1 MNLCSGNENPEIMDG
16 KPLIYAGILTSI
28 GALLYLSYNKLKKSS
43 GLSENDLLQIQYNQI
58 KKRIEVLSLE
68 ELEKKEIKKNS
79 YIEDL
84 ILELKQLVIAHEIER
99 KFKQTNKKTQELLIM
114 QNEQIVELENS
125 RKIISLE
132 KSPKKSNKIMS
143 LEKCQEEGY

>member
-1 MNLCSGNENPEIMDG
+1 
-16 KPLIYAGILTSI
+16 
-28 GALLYLSYNKLKKSS
+28 
-43 GLSENDLLQIQYNQI
+43 
-58 KKRIEVLSLE
+58 LSLE